1 MRTEG
6 AMRSRDDDESRS
18 PNANAQKR
26 KTQQPKRE
34 TMKETITI
42 NGVEYVK
49 AEASKQ
55 EPKSTPTTI
64 KRNDQ
69 GIVDYCLDQVEMIDS
84 RDDLDIEKKAR
95 YGLAYIKEA
104 RNYVSLG
111 LQNKKLMMQS
121 PDIAKNANIVLP
133 VGSSKQQS
141 VEDQSAEQPEQ
152 DAAAG

>member
-1 MRTEG
+1 
-6 AMRSRDDDESRS
+6 
-18 PNANAQKR
+18 
-26 KTQQPKRE
+26 
-34 TMKETITI
+34 MKETITI

-104 RNYVSLG
+104 RGYVSLG
-111 LQNKKLMMQS
+111 LENKKLMMKS

-133 VGSSKQQS
+133 VGSSMQQA
-141 VEDQSAEQPEQ
+141 VEDQSDEQRAQ
-152 DAAAG
+152 DVAAG